1 MIRQRSSKLSDC
13 GNGIAQGAAASSH
26 RKIILAARP
35 QGMPKLSDFE
45 LVTSQLPAPGPGEC
59 LVRGIYL
66 SLDPYMRGRMD
77 DRKSYAESVQVG
89 QAMVGQVAGRVV
101 VSHHPSLQPGDPVVG
116 DLGWQEQ
123 AVVPAKSLTRVK
135 TGQESL
141 STALGILGMTGL
153 TAYFGLL
160 HVCQP
165 QAGETVVI
173 SGAAG
178 AVGSTVGQIARIKG
192 CRVVG
197 VTGSQAKARHLKE
210 QMGFDAA
217 LVWGSEP
224 NGPNRLEAACPDG
237 IDVYF
242 DNLGGAVT
250 DAVVRL
256 LNLKAR
262 VSVCG
267 QSSQYNLDRPEHG
280 PRWLRNLIVKR
291 AKVQGFLVWDFAAEH
306 PLALQQLQDW
316 LGAGKLRNREHLV
329 GGIENAPRAF
339 IEMLEGRNLGKHL
352 IRLSLE

>member
-1 MIRQRSSKLSDC
+1 MSDVIS
-13 GNGIAQGAAASSH
+13 GLARGDAAFSH
-26 RKIILAARP
+26 RKIVLAARP

-45 LVTSQLPAPGPGEC
+45 LVTSQLAGPGPGQC
-59 LVRGIYL
+59 LVRGLYL

-89 QAMVGQVAGRVV
+89 QAMIGQVVGRVV
-101 VSHHPSLQPGDPVVG
+101 ASQHPGLQPGDPVVG
-116 DLGWQEQ
+116 DLGWREL
-123 AVVPAKSLTRVK
+123 AVVPAEALTRVDP
-135 TGQESL
+135 GQESL

-178 AVGSTVGQIARIKG
+178 AVGSTVGQLAKIKG

-197 VTGSQAKARHLKE
+197 VTGSQTKARYLKE
-210 QMGFDAA
+210 QMGFDEA

-224 NGPNRLEAACPDG
+224 SGPDRLAAHCPDG

-250 DAVVRL
+250 DAVVTL

-262 VSVCG
+262 VAVCG
-267 QSSQYNLDRPEHG
+267 QSSQYNLDRAEQG
-280 PRWLRNLIVKR
+280 PRWLRNLIIKR
-291 AKVQGFLVWDFAAEH
+291 ARIQGFLVWDFVSQH
-306 PLALQQLQDW
+306 PQALRQLQDW
-316 LGAGKLRNREHLV
+316 LRSGKLRNREHV
-329 GGIENAPRAF
+329 VEGIENAPRAF
-339 IEMLEGRNLGKHL
+339 IEMLEGRHLGKYL
-352 IRLSLE
+352 VKLSPE

>member
-1 MIRQRSSKLSDC
+1 M
-13 GNGIAQGAAASSH
+13 SH
-26 RKIILAARP
+26 RKIVLAARP
-35 QGMPKLSDFE
+35 RGMPKLSDFE
-45 LVTSQLPAPGPGEC
+45 LITSPLTPPGPGEC

-66 SLDPYMRGRMD
+66 SLDPYMRGRLD
-77 DRKSYAESVQVG
+77 DRKSYAASVQLG
-89 QAMVGQVAGRVV
+89 QVLVGQVVGRVV

-116 DLGWQEQ
+116 DLGWQDQ
-123 AVVPAKSLTRVK
+123 AVAPAESLNQVDP
-135 TGQESL
+135 GQESL
-141 STALGILGMTGL
+141 STTLGILGMTGL

-197 VTGSQAKARHLKE
+197 VTGSQSKARYLRE

-217 LVWGSEP
+217 LVWDSDS
-224 NGPNRLEAACPDG
+224 NGPDRLAAACPDG

-250 DAVVRL
+250 DAVVTL

-262 VSVCG
+262 VAVCG
-267 QSSQYNLDRPEHG
+267 QSSQYNLDRPEQG
-280 PRWLRNLIVKR
+280 PRWLRNLIIKR
-291 AKVQGFLVWDFAAEH
+291 AKVQGFLVWDFEEEH
-306 PLALQQLQDW
+306 PRALRQMRDW
-316 LGAGKLRNREHLV
+316 LRAGKLRNREHV
-329 GGIENAPRAF
+329 VEGIENAPKAF
-339 IEMLEGRNLGKHL
+339 VEMLEGRHLGKYL
-352 IRLSLE
+352 VRLSPE

>member
-1 MIRQRSSKLSDC
+1 MSDVIS
-13 GNGIAQGAAASSH
+13 GIARGDAAFSH
-26 RKIILAARP
+26 RKIVLAARP

-45 LVTSQLPAPGPGEC
+45 LVTSQLAGPGPGQC
-59 LVRGIYL
+59 LVRGLYL

-89 QAMVGQVAGRVV
+89 QAMIGQVVGRVV
-101 VSHHPSLQPGDPVVG
+101 VSQHPGLQPGDPVVG
-116 DLGWQEQ
+116 DLGWREL
-123 AVVPAKSLTRVK
+123 AVVPAESLTRVDP
-135 TGQESL
+135 GQESL
-141 STALGILGMTGL
+141 STTLGILGMTGL

-178 AVGSTVGQIARIKG
+178 AVGSTVGQLAKIKE

-197 VTGSQAKARHLKE
+197 VTGSQTKARYLKE
-210 QMGFDAA
+210 QMGFDEA

-224 NGPNRLEAACPDG
+224 SGPDRLAAHCPDG

-250 DAVVRL
+250 DAVVTL

-262 VSVCG
+262 VAVCG
-267 QSSQYNLDRPEHG
+267 QSSQYNLDRAEQG
-280 PRWLRNLIVKR
+280 PRWLRNLIIKR
-291 AKVQGFLVWDFAAEH
+291 ARIQGFLVWDFVSQH
-306 PLALQQLQDW
+306 PQALRQLQDW
-316 LGAGKLRNREHLV
+316 LRSGKLRNREHV
-329 GGIENAPRAF
+329 VEGIENAPRAF
-339 IEMLEGRNLGKHL
+339 IEMLEGRHLGKYL
-352 IRLSLE
+352 VKLSPE

>member
-1 MIRQRSSKLSDC
+1 MQEEVV
-13 GNGIAQGAAASSH
+13 SSH

-45 LVTSQLPAPGPGEC
+45 LVNSQLPTLAPGEC
-59 LVRGIYL
+59 LVRGSYL

-77 DRKSYAESVQVG
+77 DRKSYAASVEVG
-89 QAMVGQVAGRVV
+89 QVMVGQVVGRVV
-101 VSHHPSLQPGDPVVG
+101 ASQDPGLKSGDLVVG
-116 DLGWQEQ
+116 DLGWQDQ
-123 AVVPAKSLTRVK
+123 AVAPAKSLTRVDPEP
-135 TGQESL
+135 QPL
-141 STALGILGMTGL
+141 SAALGILGMTGL

-178 AVGSTVGQIARIKG
+178 AVGSTVGQIAKIKG

-197 VTGSQAKARHLKE
+197 VTGSQTKARYLKE

-217 LVWGSEP
+217 LVWGLDRKDP
-224 NGPNRLEAACPDG
+224 DRLAASCPDG

-250 DAVVRL
+250 DAVVTL

-262 VSVCG
+262 VAVCG
-267 QSSQYNLDRPEHG
+267 QSSQYNLDHPEPG

-306 PLALQQLQDW
+306 PQALKQLREW
-316 LGAGKLRNREHLV
+316 LRAGKLRNREHLV
-329 GGIENAPRAF
+329 EGIDNAPRAF
-339 IEMLEGRNLGKHL
+339 IEMLEGRHLGKYL
-352 IRLSLE
+352 VRLSPE

>member
-1 MIRQRSSKLSDC
+1 MQEEVV
-13 GNGIAQGAAASSH
+13 SSH

-35 QGMPKLSDFE
+35 KGMPKLSDFE
-45 LVTSQLPAPGPGEC
+45 LVNSQLPILAPGEC
-59 LVRGIYL
+59 LVRGSYL

-77 DRKSYAESVQVG
+77 DRGSYAASVEVG
-89 QAMVGQVAGRVV
+89 QVMVGQVVGRVV
-101 VSHHPSLQPGDPVVG
+101 ASQDPGLKSGDLVVG
-116 DLGWQEQ
+116 DLGWQDQ
-123 AVVPAKSLTRVK
+123 AVAPANSLTRVDP
-135 TGQESL
+135 EPEPL
-141 STALGILGMTGL
+141 SAALGILGMTGL

-178 AVGSTVGQIARIKG
+178 AVGSTVGQIAKIKG

-197 VTGSQAKARHLKE
+197 VTGSQTKARYLKE

-217 LVWGSEP
+217 LVWGSDRNDP
-224 NGPNRLEAACPDG
+224 DRLAAACPDG

-250 DAVVRL
+250 DAVVTL

-262 VSVCG
+262 VAVCG
-267 QSSQYNLDRPEHG
+267 QSSQYNLDHPEPG

-291 AKVQGFLVWDFAAEH
+291 AKVQGFLVWDFAAKH
-306 PLALQQLQDW
+306 PQALKQLREW
-316 LGAGKLRNREHLV
+316 LRAGKLRNREHLV
-329 GGIENAPRAF
+329 EGIDNAPRAF
-339 IEMLEGRNLGKHL
+339 IEMLEGRHLGKYL
-352 IRLSLE
+352 VRLSPE

>member
-1 MIRQRSSKLSDC
+1 M
-13 GNGIAQGAAASSH
+13 SH
-26 RKIILAARP
+26 RKIVLAARP
-35 QGMPKLSDFE
+35 QGMPELSDFE
-45 LVTSQLPAPGPGEC
+45 MVTSPLAPPGPGEC

-77 DRKSYAESVQVG
+77 DRKSYAESLQVG
-89 QAMVGQVAGRVV
+89 QAMVGQLVGWVV

-116 DLGWQEQ
+116 DLGWQDL
-123 AVVPAKSLTRVK
+123 AVAPAESLTRVD

-160 HVCQP
+160 QVCQP

-197 VTGSQAKARHLKE
+197 VTGSQTKARTLKE
-210 QMGFDAA
+210 QMGFDEA

-224 NGPNRLEAACPDG
+224 DGPDRLAAKCPEG

-250 DAVVRL
+250 DAVVTL

-262 VSVCG
+262 VAVCG

-280 PRWLRNLIVKR
+280 PRWLRNLIIKR
-291 AKVQGFLVWDFAAEH
+291 AKVQGFLVWDFASQH
-306 PLALQQLQDW
+306 PQALRHLYDW
-316 LGAGKLRNREHLV
+316 LRAGKIRNREHV
-329 GGIENAPRAF
+329 VEGIENAPMAF
-339 IEMLEGRNLGKHL
+339 IEMLEGRHLGTYL
-352 IRLSLE
+352 VRLSPE